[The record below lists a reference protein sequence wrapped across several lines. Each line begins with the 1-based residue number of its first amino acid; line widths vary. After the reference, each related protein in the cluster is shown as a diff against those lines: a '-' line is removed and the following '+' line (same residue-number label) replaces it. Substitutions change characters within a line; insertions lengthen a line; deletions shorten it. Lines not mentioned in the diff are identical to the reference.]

1 MCDNERVPLAGAS
14 RPFEA
19 ERLAAAQRRPIDEGM
34 NLRADAFVSSEGAAT
49 CAAMGMTSLGLPQ
62 PPPPASPTL
71 FDAREAGRVVASVL
85 MARGPVAPAL
95 VAQASQGLVRLCLP
109 PLAEHDFVVS
119 TPEELAPLMP
129 PQLRGALADLL
140 LEVAA
145 GEPQRQRLAHA
156 YLALWNLRAGAM
168 STPRESPQLT
178 ERLARSLIGPLPRHQ
193 GVTAPNALKESPVYQ
208 ETYRSTDIEVR
219 RAPPVIDDVRTKVAR
234 VRAEM
239 LAVIE
244 AVDRVVIGKHDLI
257 GRVLTA
263 MAARG
268 HVLLVDAPGV
278 GKTLLCKTIAGA
290 LGARFGRVQLT
301 PDLMPMDVTGGT
313 IYDAHS
319 GKFVFRPGP
328 VFTNILLADEINRA
342 TPKTQSALLEVMEE
356 RTVTVD
362 GTSHRMADPFQVLAT
377 MNPQDHDGTFPLPAA
392 QIDRF
397 MVMLELGY
405 PSPEDE
411 VRVLDTHLASDPSA
425 TPMTPIVS
433 VEAFVEWQRTVPLI
447 HASPEVKR
455 AAVSYIDALRRG
467 VGAQGASNHMVSPRA
482 TLAWMRAAQARA
494 ILAGR
499 EFVTVEDL
507 LDMAPDVLRHRLWMS
522 APEVRDRLRVIDG
535 RSAGPRR

>member
-1 MCDNERVPLAGAS
+1 
-14 RPFEA
+14 
-19 ERLAAAQRRPIDEGM
+19 M
-34 NLRADAFVSSEGAAT
+34 NLRADAFVSPEGAAS
-49 CAAMGMTSLGLPQ
+49 CASARMGMTSLGLPLT
-62 PPPPASPTL
+62 PPPTSAALPDP
-71 FDAREAGRVVASVL
+71 REAGRVVASVL
-85 MARGPVAPAL
+85 LARGPVAPAL
-95 VAQASQGLVRLCLP
+95 VEHASRGLVRLCLP
-109 PLAEHDFVVS
+109 PLAEGDFVVS

-129 PQLRGALADLL
+129 TQLRGALADLL
-140 LEVAA
+140 LEVA
-145 GEPQRQRLAHA
+145 GDEPLRCRMAHA
-156 YLALWNLRAGAM
+156 YLALWNLQPSAM
-168 STPRESPQLT
+168 SVPKEGSPLT
-178 ERLARSLIGPLPRHQ
+178 ERLARSVIGPLPRHQ
-193 GVTAPNALKESPVYQ
+193 AVSTPNAPNALNAPKEMPVYQ
-208 ETYRSTDIEVR
+208 ETYRSTDIEAR
-219 RAPPVIDDVRTKVAR
+219 RAPPVVDDVRTKVAR

-239 LAVIE
+239 LAVID
-244 AVDRVVIGKHDLI
+244 AVDRVVIGKHDLVS
-257 GRVLTA
+257 RVLTA

-362 GTSHRMADPFQVLAT
+362 GATHRMADPFQVLAT

-405 PSPEDE
+405 PSPDDE
-411 VRVLDTHLASDPSA
+411 VRVLDTHLAADPAA
-425 TPMTPIVS
+425 TPMTPIVG

-455 AAVSYIDALRRG
+455 TAVAYVDGLRRS
-467 VGAQGASNHMVSPRA
+467 ASNGHMVSPRA

-522 APEVRDRLRVIDG
+522 APEVRDRLRTIAG
-535 RSAGPRR
+535 QGAGPRR

>member
-1 MCDNERVPLAGAS
+1 MNSRAVPFVCPRGAAT
-14 RPFEA
+14 PQTM
-19 ERLAAAQRRPIDEGM
+19 AATRFGLVTPAP
-34 NLRADAFVSSEGAAT
+34 ADAFDV
-49 CAAMGMTSLGLPQ
+49 
-62 PPPPASPTL
+62 
-71 FDAREAGRVVASVL
+71 REAGRLVASVL
-85 MARGPVAPAL
+85 LAAGTSVSPEL
-95 VAQASQGLVRLCLP
+95 VAQANRGLVRLSLL
-109 PLAEHDFVVS
+109 PLAERDLVLT
-119 TPEELAPLMP
+119 TPEELAALMP
-129 PQLRGALADLL
+129 VGLRGALADLL
-140 LEVAA
+140 LELA
-145 GEPQRQRLAHA
+145 GDEPLRRRMATA
-156 YLALWNLRAGAM
+156 YLGLWNLRGGGGALTAAP
-168 STPRESPQLT
+168 TPAASAVT
-178 ERLARSLIGPLPRHQ
+178 ERLARTLIGNLPRHQ
-193 GVTAPNALKESPVYQ
+193 GVSIPEERVVYQ
-208 ETYRSTDIEVR
+208 QEVYRSTDSEAR
-219 RAPPVIDDVRTKVAR
+219 RAPPVTDPLRARVAR

-239 LAVIE
+239 LEVIA
-244 AVDRVVIGKHDLI
+244 AVDRVVIGKHDVVS
-257 GRVLTA
+257 RVLTA

-313 IYDAHS
+313 IYEAHS

-328 VFTNILLADEINRA
+328 VFTNVLLADEINRG

-362 GTSHRMADPFQVLAT
+362 GVSHRMADPFQVLAT

-405 PSPEDE
+405 PTPDDE
-411 VRVLDTHLASDPSA
+411 VRVLDTHLKGSAPSHEA
-425 TPMTPIVS
+425 VAAVVS
-433 VEAFVEWQRTVPLI
+433 ADAFVEWQRTVPMI

-455 AAVSYIDALRRG
+455 AAVGYVDGLRRSTTNG
-467 VGAQGASNHMVSPRA
+467 GMVSPRA

-499 EFVTVEDL
+499 EFVTVDDL

-522 APEVRDRLRVIDG
+522 AAEVRDRLRMMGAPRMGQG
-535 RSAGPRR
+535 R

>member
-1 MCDNERVPLAGAS
+1 MNAS
-14 RPFEA
+14 EV
-19 ERLAAAQRRPIDEGM
+19 
-34 NLRADAFVSSEGAAT
+34 AFVSPEGAAT
-49 CAAMGMTSLGLPQ
+49 PETMAATSLGLV
-62 PPPPASPTL
+62 
-71 FDAREAGRVVASVL
+71 FDVREAGRLVASVL
-85 MARGPVAPAL
+85 LAAGTTASPAL
-95 VAQASQGLVRLCLP
+95 IEQANRGLVRLSLL
-109 PLAEHDFVVS
+109 PLAERDFVLT

-140 LEVAA
+140 LELA
-145 GEPQRQRLAHA
+145 GDEPLRRRMANA
-156 YLALWNLRAGAM
+156 YLGLWSLRRGGPALAAAP
-168 STPRESPQLT
+168 SAHPPSPVSPVT
-178 ERLARSLIGPLPRHQ
+178 ERLARTLIGNLPRHQ
-193 GVTAPNALKESPVYQ
+193 GVSIPEERVVYQ
-208 ETYRSTDIEVR
+208 QEVYRSTDIEAR
-219 RAPPVIDDVRTKVAR
+219 RAPPVIDPLRQRVAR
-234 VRAEM
+234 VRSEM
-239 LAVIE
+239 LEVLA
-244 AVDRVVIGKHDLI
+244 AVDRVVIGKHDVVS
-257 GRVLTA
+257 RVLTA

-278 GKTLLCKTIAGA
+278 GKTLLCKTIAAA

-328 VFTNILLADEINRA
+328 VFTNVLLADEINRA

-362 GTSHRMADPFQVLAT
+362 GVSHRMADPFQVLAT

-405 PSPEDE
+405 PTPDDE
-411 VRVLDTHLASDPSA
+411 VRVLDTHLAGSAPSHEA
-425 TPMTPIVS
+425 IAPVVS
-433 VEAFVEWQRTVPLI
+433 ADAFVEWQRTVPMI

-455 AAVSYIDALRRG
+455 AAVGYVDGLRRSATNG
-467 VGAQGASNHMVSPRA
+467 NMVSPRA

-499 EFVTVEDL
+499 EFVTVDDL

-522 APEVRDRLRVIDG
+522 APEVRDRLRMMGAPTMGQG
-535 RSAGPRR
+535 R

>member
-1 MCDNERVPLAGAS
+1 MNSRVA
-14 RPFEA
+14 
-19 ERLAAAQRRPIDEGM
+19 
-34 NLRADAFVSSEGAAT
+34 AFVSDEGAAPRVT
-49 CAAMGMTSLGLPQ
+49 MGMA
-62 PPPPASPTL
+62 ASAAS
-71 FDAREAGRVVASVL
+71 FDPREAGRLVASVL
-85 MARGPVAPAL
+85 LASTPLGADL
-95 VAQASQGLVRLCLP
+95 VDHANQGLTRLCLA
-109 PLAEHDFVVS
+109 PLADHDFVVS

-129 PQLRGALADLL
+129 PQLRGALADLV
-140 LEVAA
+140 LEIA
-145 GEPQRQRLAHA
+145 GNDPLRRRMALS
-156 YLALWNLRAGAM
+156 YLGLWNLREPAV
-168 STPRESPQLT
+168 SLPQQSPLT
-178 ERLARSLIGPLPRHQ
+178 ERLARTLIGELPRHQ
-193 GVTAPNALKESPVYQ
+193 GVSTPSPKEERAVVQ
-208 ETYRSTDIEVR
+208 QAYRSTEVEVR
-219 RAPPVIDDVRTKVAR
+219 RAPPVVDPLRARVAR
-234 VRAEM
+234 VRGEM
-239 LAVIE
+239 LEVIA
-244 AVDRVVIGKHDLI
+244 AVDRVVIGKHDLVS
-257 GRVLTA
+257 RVLTA

-278 GKTLLCKTIAGA
+278 GKTLLCKTIAMA

-405 PSPEDE
+405 PSPDDE
-411 VRVLDTHLASDPSA
+411 VRVLDTHLAGDTSA
-425 TPMTPIVS
+425 MTAPV
-433 VEAFVEWQRTVPLI
+433 VTAEAFVEWQRTVPMI

-455 AAVSYIDALRRG
+455 AAVGYVDGLRRTAANG
-467 VGAQGASNHMVSPRA
+467 HMVSPRA

-494 ILAGR
+494 MLSGR
-499 EFVTVEDL
+499 EFVTIDDL
-507 LDMAPDVLRHRLWMS
+507 LDMAPDVLRHRLWVS
-522 APEVRDRLRVIDG
+522 APEVRDRLRMLGG
-535 RSAGPRR
+535 R